1 MIMAAV
7 KEASILPSKT
17 LKSGKLEEAESS
29 IQDACMKTFSVM
41 SINMGGKAN
50 VNLRRQASMEAIS
63 QFSPSVIFCQELPG
77 KFEKEVVNKCDD
89 YDIHY
94 DFRKTGTE
102 AAVLWLKKDFELIKP
117 IRPTKIVEKLALKRS
132 DLDVS
137 EVSSRSVLV
146 ILKEKGEE
154 ARGCQPFLAASWHGP
169 RLKPKTVRESTLDG
183 LICILCEV
191 CRENGISSFILG
203 GDFNINTSDF
213 KASIDTVIISKY
225 DLTPR
230 AASKVQKGR
239 KYIPYKDTFFVFNE
253 RSNDGILQLSSV
265 SALSLKNCKDGLDHD
280 PIVGEFTFG
289 PCKQTGEP
297 FKMFSSGFI
306 HVVVV
311 YMSWEY
317 YVVV

>member
-1 MIMAAV
+1 MADV

-17 LKSGKLEEAESS
+17 LKKGKLEEAESS

-63 QFSPSVIFCQELPG
+63 QFSPSVIFCQEPPG

-89 YDIHY
+89 YDLHY
-94 DFRKTGTE
+94 DFLKTGTE
-102 AAVLWLKKDFELIKP
+102 AAVLWLKTDFELIKP
-117 IRPTKIVEKLALKRS
+117 IPPTKIVDKLALKRS
-132 DLDVS
+132 DLEVS
-137 EVSSRSVLV
+137 EVTSRSVLV

-154 ARGCQPFLAASWHGP
+154 ARGFQPFLAASWHGP
-169 RLKPKTVRESTLDG
+169 HQGRSKSMKESTLDG
-183 LICILCEV
+183 FICVLCEV
-191 CRENGISSFILG
+191 CKKNGISSFILG
-203 GDFNINTSDF
+203 GDFNINTSHY
-213 KASIDTVIISKY
+213 KAHIDTVIVSKY

-230 AASKVQKGR
+230 AMR
-239 KYIPYKDTFFVFNE
+239 KCQESRNYIPYKDNFFVFNE
-253 RSNDGILQLSSV
+253 RSNDGGILQLSSV

-297 FKMFSSGFI
+297 FKMFASGFI

-311 YMSWEY
+311 YVSCKY
-317 YVVV
+317 T